1 MKKKIVAYC
10 YEGLGN
16 RLDTLIAAAFI
27 AKRYNCELSMFWVS
41 NQISFDI
48 ELSDMFDNMKVSILD
63 ESEFDSFFKNNSS
76 NMFAMS
82 RNFSNIA
89 NYVPLHSCENFN
101 CNVSLQQLDT
111 IDKEII
117 FIQTCTIPPWCMN
130 EYALKAFY
138 EYFKI
143 KPQLIKPPLAK
154 IGIHIRGTD
163 MFEDLHIKGAGVKKA
178 VDYAIEV
185 AQKHK
190 NQMIFI
196 CSDDEQ
202 IESSLR
208 QLKEYKFVMYD
219 KVYVEK
225 REAQSDFNKNLNKN
239 GLVYSYSNLNHFE
252 YKGKQFKDI
261 TQTNLVRSKEQI
273 LGGITDL
280 FALAQVDNLYSYET
294 SKISTFFA
302 LAKLI
307 KQLDCFPEFV
317 KRDKKQRNVLL

>member
-1 MKKKIVAYC
+1 MKKQIIAYC
-10 YEGLGN
+10 YEGLCN
-16 RLDTLIAAAFI
+16 RLDTLIAASFL
-27 AKRYNCELSMFWVS
+27 AKRYNCKLSMFWVS
-41 NQISFDI
+41 KQISFDI
-48 ELSDMFDNMKVSILD
+48 ESGDIFDDMHVSILD
-63 ESEFDSFFKNNSS
+63 ESEFDSFIIKNSN

-82 RNFSNIA
+82 RNFSNIG
-89 NYVPLHSCENFN
+89 NFVPLYSCENFN
-101 CNVSLQQLDT
+101 CNVSLQQLDK

-143 KPQLIKPPLAK
+143 KPQLIKPTLAK

-163 MFEDLHIKGAGVKKA
+163 MFEDLHVKGAGVKKA
-178 VDYAIEV
+178 IDYAIEIS
-185 AQKHK
+185 QKHK
-190 NQMIFI
+190 NQEILI

-202 IESSLR
+202 IESTLK
-208 QLKEYKFVMYD
+208 QLKEHKFIMYD

-225 REAQSDFNKNLNKN
+225 RDAQSNFNKDLNAN

-252 YKGKQFKDI
+252 YKGKQYKDI
-261 TQTNLVRSKEQI
+261 TQNNLVRSKDQV

-280 FALAQVDNLYSYET
+280 FALGQVEYLYAYET
-294 SKISTFFA
+294 SRLSTFFA